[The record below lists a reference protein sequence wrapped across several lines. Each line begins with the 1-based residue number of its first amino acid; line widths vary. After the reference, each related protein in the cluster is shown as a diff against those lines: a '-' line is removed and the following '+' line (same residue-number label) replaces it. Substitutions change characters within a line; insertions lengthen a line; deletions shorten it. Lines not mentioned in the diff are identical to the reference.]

1 MPLYFSLS
9 LHIPFSL
16 SLNTFVFTCLVK
28 IVILQISAQM
38 SPICET
44 FPALQKHTEST
55 SPLFSKCH
63 SPALCHIALLGKY
76 LFSCLFFSL
85 NESHLKEK
93 HLCWQAIVPQTFAGW
108 KNELIFSYSIFE
120 LIIFTVT
127 CHVTSSFPFFHSTS
141 CSLKYCSADTATF
154 P

>member
-93 HLCWQAIVPQTFAGW
+93 GLMLLLTHQAMAILSHHGPSGEGT
-108 KNELIFSYSIFE
+108 KLICFKTRQE
-120 LIIFTVT
+120 R
-127 CHVTSSFPFFHSTS
+127 
-141 CSLKYCSADTATF
+141 
-154 P
+154 